1 MKITFG
7 LLVTSFFSLCFLT
20 TGALA
25 RDTNHQRN
33 LNPKV
38 SFKLSA
44 DGSVRVI
51 GSDLCEADIFKI
63 RVTDDIIDEK
73 SWYTSHAGNTSWKIG
88 QQSCAVN
95 MEVAQDLL
103 QPGKTIE
110 VRTYKNSTGEKV
122 DTFQYNIPCTETEVI
137 SVLTDGFDIFIG
149 SVSMNSCQASLP
161 SPKKE
166 SSPRALPTPP
176 PKPVQSCTSR
186 VEKSANQIQVSYR
199 CDLPDDVD
207 VKVTES
213 MTGEVVCL
221 ERFKSAVSGYR
232 PLSCNIGRNSFKTMK
247 LNVQIDSRKGLFSKN
262 HMVEKEATFTTAPMA
277 QLLNSLKI
285 NVTPSYGIIFKE
297 DKTWKTTIK
306 AQVFDADVSRE
317 ENKYLIKVELVQKVN
332 GRLYL
337 IGQSNVYNTGDVA
350 TFVLKTTYSSPG
362 LFTSGGMGGDKL
374 SLGNN
379 QLYLRIHDAYNLNEM
394 AFIDYPVT
402 VNLQ

>member
-7 LLVTSFFSLCFLT
+7 LLVTSFFSVCFLT

-63 RVTDDIIDEK
+63 RVTDNIKDEK

-110 VRTYKNSTGEKV
+110 VRTYKNSTGEKI

-149 SVSMNSCQASLP
+149 SVSLNSCQASP
-161 SPKKE
+161 SSTEEK
-166 SSPRALPTPP
+166 STPRPQPTAPP
-176 PKPVQSCTSR
+176 EPVQSCTSKI
-186 VEKSANQIQVSYR
+186 EKSAKQIQVSYR
-199 CDLPDDVD
+199 CNLPDDVD
-207 VKVTES
+207 IKVTDS

-221 ERFKSAVSGYR
+221 ERYKSAVSGYR
-232 PLSCNIGRNSFKTMK
+232 PLSCPVARNSLKTMN
-247 LNVQIDSRKGLFSKN
+247 LIVHIDSRKGQFSQN
-262 HMVEKEATFTTAPMA
+262 HLIEKEATFTALPTA
-277 QLLNSLKI
+277 QLLSGLEI
-285 NVTPSYGIIFKE
+285 NVTPSYGIIFQK
-297 DKTWKTTIK
+297 DKAWRATIK
-306 AQVFDADVSRE
+306 AQIFDADVSRE
-317 ENKYLIKVELVQKVN
+317 ENRNLIKVELVRKVN

-337 IGQSNVYNTGDVA
+337 IGQSNVYNNGDIA
-350 TFVLKTTYSSPG
+350 TFALKTTYSSPG
-362 LFTSGGMGGDKL
+362 FFTSGGMSGDKL
-374 SLGNN
+374 SIGRN
-379 QLYLRIHDAYNLNEM
+379 QLYLRIHDAYNLNEL